1 MRYTFVAPPG
11 WARAPFPPPH
21 IGVYLR
27 APVPPGPDS
36 ASILLLDAVLP
47 AGSLADHLEAF
58 VKQSTDGIK
67 TKVQKP
73 TALKSA
79 AFSGLWVQLTAQVT
93 GANGKSREEGRAYV
107 LFEAGRERLPI
118 AFVGGSRSLA
128 SHQKVLAALLQSV
141 GPVDASALYA
151 GWAE

>member
-1 MRYTFVAPPG
+1 MRYTFVPPPG
-11 WARAPFPPPH
+11 WARAPFPPPQ

-36 ASILLLDAVLP
+36 ASILLFDAVLP
-47 AGSLADHLEAF
+47 AGALADHLEAF
-58 VKQSTDGIK
+58 VKQSTDGLK

-73 TALKSA
+73 AVLRSV

-93 GANGKSREEGRAYV
+93 GQSGKSREEARAYV

-118 AFVGGSRSLA
+118 AFVGGPKSLA
-128 SHQKVLAALLQSV
+128 SHQKVFDALLQSV
-141 GPVDASALYA
+141 GPLDTAALYR
-151 GWAE
+151 GWTE